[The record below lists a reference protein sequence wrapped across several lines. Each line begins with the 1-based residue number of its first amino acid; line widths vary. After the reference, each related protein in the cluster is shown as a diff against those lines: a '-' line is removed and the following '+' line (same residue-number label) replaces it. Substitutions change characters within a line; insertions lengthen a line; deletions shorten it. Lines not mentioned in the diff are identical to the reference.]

1 MSGIEAYDLGRE
13 DGRDEER
20 KRISDWIER
29 NRTKIKLVD
38 GVYIYRDHF
47 TSTSLLEFIND
58 AEKETRSE

>member
-20 KRISDWIER
+20 KRISDWVEK
-29 NRTKIKLVD
+29 NRTKMELVD

-47 TSTSLLEFIND
+47 TSTSLLEFINKT
-58 AEKETRSE
+58 ERQQNE